1 MILWFLSTCWLHF
14 FLIQPRKALAV
25 FAIRVQCLFM
35 FNSLLT
41 STPRQSCPLAGW
53 PCHVAWGY
61 SVPDTALCICFCW
74 TLRFLWVCFSR
85 LLQSLWIAL
94 SSGVL
99 VTIPA
104 LLVSSANLLGGVLCL
119 IMQAINSDVRWYWC
133 QYWSLRDA
141 ITNWT
146 PAGVHIADH
155 NPWSPAVQAIFH
167 PPYSLLIQLISH
179 WFG

>member
-1 MILWFLSTCWLHF
+1 MVPFNPNYSMILWFLSTCWLHF

-94 SSGVL
+94 PSGVL

-104 LLVSSANLLGGVLCL
+104 LLVSSANLLGVCSASLCRPL
-119 IMQAINSDVRWYWC
+119 IAMLGGIGASID
-133 QYWSLRDA
+133 
-141 ITNWT
+141 
-146 PAGVHIADH
+146 
-155 NPWSPAVQAIFH
+155 PWGMP
-167 PPYSLLIQLISH
+167 LLTGRQLEFI
-179 WFG
+179 